1 MREILPDI
9 CAKARDSQHITMQ
22 QLIEETGIPEGTVKS
37 FFAMTGKKPNV
48 YNAGLICSVL
58 GVSLDEY
65 FGIEPVITT
74 EDELTHANDQLKHQK
89 QLHDADVRIA
99 HLEGSMEQMTK
110 TIEYQRKKSRD
121 TKFAIYGLTLLCAIF
136 MAVIVGYIF
145 FDYRIPHQGLIQ
157 GGKAGVFAWI
167 VFLLLAV
174 GIGFFAAILMMYLRY
189 AKKYTLSPDKGGDK
203 Q

>member
-1 MREILPDI
+1 MRGSLQEL
-9 CAKARDSQHITMQ
+9 CAQARDDQHISMQ
-22 QLIEETGIPEGTVKS
+22 QLIDETGIPEGTIKK
-37 FFAMTGKKPNV
+37 FFTSCSKNPSV

-74 EDELTHANDQLKHQK
+74 EDELVQVSEQLKHQK
-89 QLHDADVRIA
+89 QLHDADVHIA
-99 HLEGSMEQMTK
+99 NLEGSMEQMAK
-110 TIEYQRKKSRD
+110 TINYQRKKSRD
-121 TKFAIYGLTLLCAIF
+121 TKFAIYGLTFLCAIF

-157 GGKAGVFAWI
+157 GGEASIFAWI

-189 AKKYTLSPDKGGDK
+189 AKKYTLSPDKGGDE

>member
-1 MREILPDI
+1 
-9 CAKARDSQHITMQ
+9 
-22 QLIEETGIPEGTVKS
+22 
-37 FFAMTGKKPNV
+37 MTGKKPNV

-157 GGKAGVFAWI
+157 GGKASVFAWI

>member
-1 MREILPDI
+1 MRGSLQEI
-9 CAKARDSQHITMQ
+9 CAQARDAQNISMQ
-22 QLIEETGIPEGTVKS
+22 QLIDETGIPEGTVKN
-37 FFAMTGKKPNV
+37 FFASCSKNPSV

-58 GVSLDEY
+58 GISLDEY

-121 TKFAIYGLTLLCAIF
+121 TKFAIYGLTFLCAIF
-136 MAVIVGYIF
+136 MPV
-145 FDYRIPHQGLIQ
+145 R
-157 GGKAGVFAWI
+157 
-167 VFLLLAV
+167 LL
-174 GIGFFAAILMMYLRY
+174 
-189 AKKYTLSPDKGGDK
+189 
-203 Q
+203 